1 MTGLTCAAVRQRLA
15 AFHDDELDVPERI
28 AVQGHVNRC
37 DGCQKDLGGYQEV
50 SAALRL
56 AAAPGP
62 ADDWTGLT
70 PGVISRMRAEANE
83 AWPAKIGRMFDDMHL
98 VWIALASTAATLLV
112 GTIVLGMLRFASP
125 ERDDSLRALLA
136 MVSAVP
142 GSDLNP
148 AGIDGLAV
156 QAPSVPKDGLIDA
169 SLSRSGEGA
178 EQMLAFSAIITRDGN
193 IAALQALGENRGSRK
208 VAALINEISR
218 GRLEPARYGEDRLA
232 VSMVWVV
239 EHVTVKPPT
248 GPLRSRVVGS

>member
-15 AFHDDELDVPERI
+15 AFHDDELDVQDRI
-28 AVQGHVNRC
+28 AVQAHVNGC
-37 DGCQKDLGGYQEV
+37 DGCQRELTGYETV

-83 AWPAKIGRMFDDMHL
+83 AWPARMGRMFDDMHL
-98 VWIALASTAATLLV
+98 VWIALASTTATLLV

-156 QAPSVPKDGLIDA
+156 QAPSVPEDGLINA
-169 SLSRSGEGA
+169 SLERSGQGA
-178 EQMLAFSAIITRDGN
+178 EQMLAFAAIVTRDGN
-193 IAALQALGENRGSRK
+193 IAAMQALGDGRGSRQ
-208 VAALINEISR
+208 VTALINELSR
-218 GRLEPARYGEDRLA
+218 GRLEPARYGSDPLA

-239 EHVTVKPPT
+239 EHVTVKPT
-248 GPLRSRVVGS
+248 VSRSRLVGS

>member
-15 AFHDDELDVPERI
+15 AFHDDELGVQDRI
-28 AVQGHVNRC
+28 AVQSHVNVC
-37 DGCQKDLGGYQEV
+37 DGCQTELSGYRDV
-50 SAALRL
+50 SSALRR

-62 ADDWTGLT
+62 ADDWTGLQ
-70 PGVISRMRAEANE
+70 PGVISRMRAEASQS
-83 AWPAKIGRMFDDMHL
+83 WTAKMGRMFDDMHL
-98 VWIALASTAATLLV
+98 VWIGLASTAATLLV

-156 QAPSVPKDGLIDA
+156 QAPSVPEDGIINA
-169 SLSRSGEGA
+169 SLERSGQGA
-178 EQMLAFSAIITRDGN
+178 EQMLAFAAVITRNGN
-193 IAALQALGENRGSRK
+193 IAAMQALGDGRGSRQ

-218 GRLEPARYGEDRLA
+218 GRLEPARYGTDPLA

-239 EHVTVKPPT
+239 EHVTVKPVVV
-248 GPLRSRVVGS
+248 RSRLVGS

>member
-15 AFHDDELDVPERI
+15 AFHDDELGVQERI
-28 AVQGHVNRC
+28 AVQSHVNVC
-37 DGCQKDLGGYQEV
+37 DGCQTELAGYRDV
-50 SAALRL
+50 SSALRR

-62 ADDWTGLT
+62 ADDWTGLQ
-70 PGVISRMRAEANE
+70 PGVISRMRAEASQS
-83 AWPAKIGRMFDDMHL
+83 WTAKMGRMFDDMHL
-98 VWIALASTAATLLV
+98 VWIGLASTAATLLV

-156 QAPSVPKDGLIDA
+156 QAPSVPEDGIINA
-169 SLSRSGEGA
+169 SLERSGQGA
-178 EQMLAFSAIITRDGN
+178 EQMLAFAAVITRNGN
-193 IAALQALGENRGSRK
+193 IAAMQALGDGRGSRQ

-218 GRLEPARYGEDRLA
+218 GRLEPARYGTDPLA

-239 EHVTVKPPT
+239 EHVTVKPVVV
-248 GPLRSRVVGS
+248 RSRLVGS

>member
-15 AFHDDELDVPERI
+15 AFHDDELSVQDRI
-28 AVQGHVNRC
+28 AVQAHVNGC
-37 DGCQKDLGGYQEV
+37 DGCQADLNGYQDV

-70 PGVISRMRAEANE
+70 PGVISRMRAEASQTWV
-83 AWPAKIGRMFDDMHL
+83 ARISRMFDDMHL

-112 GTIVLGMLRFASP
+112 GAIVLGMLRFASP

-156 QAPSVPKDGLIDA
+156 QAPSVPEDGIINA
-169 SLSRSGEGA
+169 SLERSGQGA
-178 EQMLAFSAIITRDGN
+178 EQMLAFAAVITRDGN
-193 IAALQALGENRGSRK
+193 IAAMQALGESRGSRQ
-208 VAALINEISR
+208 VAKLINEISR
-218 GRLEPARYGEDRLA
+218 GRLEPARYGADPLA

-239 EHVTVKPPT
+239 EHVTVKPAVV
-248 GPLRSRVVGS
+248 RSRVVGS

>member
-1 MTGLTCAAVRQRLA
+1 MTGLTCAAVRRRLA
-15 AFHDDELDVPERI
+15 AFHDEELGVPQRI
-28 AVQGHVNRC
+28 AIQAHVNGC
-37 DGCQKDLGGYQEV
+37 DGCQAELTAYQRV
-50 SAALRL
+50 SSALRL

-70 PGVISRMRAEANE
+70 PGVISRMRAEASQTWL
-83 AWPAKIGRMFDDMHL
+83 ARLDRTFDDMHL

-156 QAPSVPKDGLIDA
+156 QAPSVPEDGIINA
-169 SLSRSGEGA
+169 SLERSGQGA
-178 EQMLAFSAIITRDGN
+178 EQMVAFAATITRNGD
-193 IAALQALGENRGSRK
+193 IAAMEALGKSRGSRT
-208 VAALINEISR
+208 AEALISEISR
-218 GRLEPARYGEDRLA
+218 GRLEPARYGTDPLA

-239 EHVTVKPPT
+239 EHVTVKPVV
-248 GPLRSRVVGS
+248 LRSHLVGS

>member
-15 AFHDDELDVPERI
+15 AFHDDELSVQDRI
-28 AVQGHVNRC
+28 AVQAHVNLC
-37 DGCQKDLGGYQEV
+37 DGCRSELNGYEDV
-50 SAALRL
+50 SSALRL
-56 AAAPGP
+56 AAPPGP

-70 PGVISRMRAEANE
+70 PGVISRMRAEASE
-83 AWPAKIGRMFDDMHL
+83 AWLARMARMFDDMHL

-125 ERDDSLRALLA
+125 EREDSLRGLLA

-156 QAPSVPKDGLIDA
+156 QAPSVPEDGIIKS
-169 SLSRSGEGA
+169 SLERSGQGA
-178 EQMLAFSAIITRDGN
+178 EQMVAFAAVITRDGN
-193 IAALQALGENRGSRK
+193 IAAMQALGESRGSRQ
-208 VAALINEISR
+208 VAALITELSR
-218 GRLEPARYGEDRLA
+218 GRLEPARYGTDPLA

-239 EHVTVKPPT
+239 EHVTVKPPVA
-248 GPLRSRVVGS
+248 RSRVVGS